1 MSFGRTREERG
12 AALVEFALV
21 LPLLMAILMG
31 ILDYGYVYYVRLTMT
46 NAAREGAR
54 VGATRD
60 ADVAPDAAETAAQTY
75 LASAGITASVTA
87 TTPTD
92 VAPAV
97 TVVVTISPFT
107 PLVGFVPA
115 PASMEVSAS
124 MRWEL
129 ASPP

>member
-1 MSFGRTREERG
+1 MSRGRAGAERG

-21 LPLLMAILMG
+21 LPLLMTILMG

-60 ADVAPDAAETAAQTY
+60 DDAAADAAETAAQTY
-75 LASAGITASVTA
+75 LASAGITASVAA
-87 TTPTD
+87 TTPSHG
-92 VAPAV
+92 APAV
-97 TVVVTISPFT
+97 TVVVTVSPFT
-107 PLVGFVPA
+107 PLVGFLPT